1 MTPSK
6 YVQPELGRHSLSVLL
21 VLLLVSAAL
30 FSDYCLGSA
39 TRTTPGPV
47 SFTNLNLYSFFLV
60 GLIYGWTAAGS
71 WLLSCIERRYL
82 RWGLQLGL
90 TVVLARILQAM
101 REDEWM
107 RFFSSL
113 GGLVF
118 SQTIIFHLIG
128 MPRWKISRL
137 ADRDSPNLKD
147 EPTRQFG
154 IGDILACTT
163 CIAFL
168 LAIMIRYQPSG
179 VGSTSYWLPLIAFL
193 TVAPLSAASMMKAVL
208 GSRRRIEQIAWVL
221 LSIGTTILCATDLGS
236 IPADR
241 SFEKPV
247 ELTGSLAIGCHDW
260 LGLRNPVNNVC
271 RVVCCVGERRTHRQ
285 QTQKQQTC
293 LN

>member
-221 LSIGTTILCATDLGS
+221 LSIGTTILCAAGLTLAQFLLTDLLKNQSNSPDPWQLAVTIGLAYETLLITFVGLFAALAS
-236 IPADR
+236 AGLIGNKHKSSRPA
-241 SFEKPV
+241 
-247 ELTGSLAIGCHDW
+247 
-260 LGLRNPVNNVC
+260 
-271 RVVCCVGERRTHRQ
+271 
-285 QTQKQQTC
+285 
-293 LN
+293 